1 MSRICI
7 IFSPIINLFLP
18 LPRSSHTLKADLVI
32 SGESYGGLYT
42 PNLAYHVMQHNKVRK
57 KETGE
62 TAPDDSVDSVDYGMP
77 LSLIDICL

>member
-1 MSRICI
+1 M
-7 IFSPIINLFLP
+7 
-18 LPRSSHTLKADLVI
+18 VI

-62 TAPDDSVDSVDYGMP
+62 TAPDDSVDSVDSVDVGMR